1 MIRRHNTAASC
12 HLVKESM
19 SIQTT
24 SATERLRQNAFEVR
38 DRNRK
43 QPKLEP
49 GVLIKVGVRGER
61 FWCKVKRVRK
71 DGALVSIVDNELLK
85 SPWKVGHEIVVLP
98 EHVLET
104 SDPNDMTFASLLSAL
119 GSSEAAMLWREL
131 RIKDGSGVAA
141 KPKTFFVLP
150 DLKN

>member
-1 MIRRHNTAASC
+1 MSSAA
-12 HLVKESM
+12 
-19 SIQTT
+19 T
-24 SATERLRQNAFEVR
+24 SAAERLRQHTFEVR

-43 QPKLEP
+43 RPKVEP

-61 FWCKVKRVRK
+61 FWCKVQRVRK
-71 DGALVSIVDNELLK
+71 DGALVAIVDNELIK
-85 SPWKVGHEIVVLP
+85 SPWKVGHELVVLP

-119 GSSEAAMLWREL
+119 GSSDAAMLWRAMRL
-131 RIKDGSGVAA
+131 MDGSGATA

-150 DLKN
+150 DIN